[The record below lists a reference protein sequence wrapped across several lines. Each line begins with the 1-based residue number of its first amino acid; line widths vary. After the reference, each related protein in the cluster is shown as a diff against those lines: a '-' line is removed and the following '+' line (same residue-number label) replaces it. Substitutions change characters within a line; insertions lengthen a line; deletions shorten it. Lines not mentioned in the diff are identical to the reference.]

1 MMLEKF
7 EMLTKGAEAVIF
19 HGSFLQ
25 IPIIMKQRFPKT
37 YRLPQ
42 IDEKIRK
49 QRLRAEARIMT
60 LAWKKQ
66 INVPILLGVDS
77 ISQTLFIKKIQGDLL
92 FSLLDSISL
101 MELKQIFN
109 KLGFEIALLHEND
122 IIHGDLTVFNV
133 VVEKRQNPCLID
145 FGLGFISIEVEKKAD
160 DLLTFFNTLKAITPK
175 FQELFDDFKNGY
187 LQKSRHGKKIFE
199 QMKKIQSRARYIARE
214 DRIE

>member
-1 MMLEKF
+1 MLEKF

-25 IPIIMKQRFPKT
+25 TPIVMKQRFPKI

-42 IDEKIRK
+42 IDEKIRRK
-49 QRLRAEARIMT
+49 RLRAEARIMT

-66 INVPILLGVDS
+66 INVPVLLGVDS
-77 ISQTLFIKKIQGDLL
+77 VSQTLFIEKIHGDLL

-101 MELKQIFN
+101 MELKLIFN
-109 KLGFEIALLHEND
+109 KLGFQIASLHEND

-133 VVEKRQNPCLID
+133 VVERSQNPCLID
-145 FGLGFISIEVEKKAD
+145 FGLGSVSIEIEKKAD

-187 LQKSRHGKKIFE
+187 LQKSGQGKKIFE

>member
-1 MMLEKF
+1 MLEKN
-7 EMLTKGAEAVIF
+7 EMITKGAEAVIF

-25 IPIIMKQRFPKT
+25 TPIIMKQRFPKT

-42 IDEKIRK
+42 IDKKIRR

-60 LAWKKQ
+60 LAWKNQ
-66 INVPILLGVDS
+66 INVPALLGVD
-77 ISQTLFIKKIQGDLL
+77 IFNQILFIEKIHGDLL
-92 FSLLDSISL
+92 FSLLDSISFID
-101 MELKQIFN
+101 LKQIFKN
-109 KLGFEIALLHEND
+109 LGFQIALLHEND

-133 VVEKRQNPCLID
+133 VVERSKNPCVID

-175 FQELFDDFKNGY
+175 FQELFDDFKRGY
-187 LQKSRHGKKIFE
+187 LQKSGEGRKTFE
-199 QMKKIQSRARYIARE
+199 HMKKIQSRARYIARE